1 MSNQLCFVIE
11 HNRLFMDKGLVYY
24 NEAPIF
30 FVCFDS
36 DGKYYLALCSDL
48 DDLEYIVVEISK
60 KTLYEMLTQK
70 ITMRQ
75 ALLSNRVFW
84 SIKAADEV
92 DDDIVECK
100 DISEI
105 NCDVLP
111 FEDAYYQTISSD
123 DSDYIERIKSEYLR
137 EVNFL
142 SSMEIAVY
150 SKGIFEIS
158 LSADS
163 SVDKI
168 HVSNSFYD
176 FGPKIKHSINTFEL
190 TTHDASKS
198 YKMLSLCDRLSD
210 ISDFFKNFVCYC

>member
-60 KTLYEMLTQK
+60 KTLCEMLTQK

-75 ALLSNRVFW
+75 ALLSNRTFW

-92 DDDIVECK
+92 DDDIVERK

-105 NCDVLP
+105 NCDGLP
-111 FEDAYYQTISSD
+111 LENAYYQTIND
-123 DSDYIERIKSEYLR
+123 DSDYRKNDKKAHCVSCGSVKFSFDLP
-137 EVNFL
+137 EVE
-142 SSMEIAVY
+142 SGS
-150 SKGIFEIS
+150 
-158 LSADS
+158 
-163 SVDKI
+163 
-168 HVSNSFYD
+168 
-176 FGPKIKHSINTFEL
+176 
-190 TTHDASKS
+190 
-198 YKMLSLCDRLSD
+198 
-210 ISDFFKNFVCYC
+210 